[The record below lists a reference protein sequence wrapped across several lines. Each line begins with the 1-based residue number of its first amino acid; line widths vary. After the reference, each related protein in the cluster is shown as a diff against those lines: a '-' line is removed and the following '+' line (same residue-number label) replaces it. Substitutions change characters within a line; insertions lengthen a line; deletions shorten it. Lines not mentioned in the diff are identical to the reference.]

1 MYGENVNSKARLGG
15 RFPSMSLLNQEGQG
29 SGSFKISKD
38 LSSAQAELMK
48 KKQTK
53 QAIGLLKD
61 VKLKIEGMV

>member
-1 MYGENVNSKARLGG
+1 
-15 RFPSMSLLNQEGQG
+15 MSLLNQEGQG

-53 QAIGLLKD
+53 QAIGLLKYA
-61 VKLKIEGMV
+61 KLKIEGMV